1 VVQGQQLIYQV
12 HQHLLLV
19 AVEVLFILL
28 LVTHQNWLE
37 ESVEAVMELEEAL
50 HKQLQEQPTQV
61 VEAVEVQVLLQR
73 LVEMVDQE

>member
-1 VVQGQQLIYQV
+1 MVQGQQLIYQV

-37 ESVEAVMELEEAL
+37 ESVEAVMELEETL
-50 HKQLQEQPTQV
+50 HKQLQEQSTQV
-61 VEAVEVQVLLQR
+61 AEAVEVQELLR
-73 LVEMVDQE
+73 KLVEMVDQE